1 MTIRAEL
8 SAQAPQVPG
17 VLLLD
22 VQAGYSGDGYWF
34 LYEYQD
40 GTSGAIQGVG
50 QYGFSDKQS
59 LTAAFNSSLRTK
71 GSSHVQ
77 T

>member
-1 MTIRAEL
+1 MTLRADL
-8 SAQAPQVPG
+8 QAQAPQVPG
-17 VLLLD
+17 VRLLD

-34 LYEYQD
+34 SYEYQD
-40 GTSGAIQGVG
+40 GTSGTVQGVD

-59 LTAAFNSSLRTK
+59 LTAAFNSSLMTK

-77 T
+77 A